1 MSNIERGCSCGRNP
15 TGSCTGLHKMSN
27 EDYKK
32 YLVQQTLKEQVK
44 PELLKG

>member
-1 MSNIERGCSCGRNP
+1 MASNCSCGRNP
-15 TGSCTGLHKMSN
+15 GGGCTGLHKMSN

-32 YLVQQTLKEQVK
+32 YLAQQTLKEQVK